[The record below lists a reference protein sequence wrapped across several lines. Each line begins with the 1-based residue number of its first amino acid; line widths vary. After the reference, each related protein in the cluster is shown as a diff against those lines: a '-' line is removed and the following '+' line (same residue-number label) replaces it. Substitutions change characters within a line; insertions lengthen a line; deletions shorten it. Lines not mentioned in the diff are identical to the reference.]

1 MIFVGKSFKVES
13 LTRTFASSIMVCEE
27 EFSTVS

>member
-1 MIFVGKSFKVES
+1 MIFFGKSFKVES
-13 LTRTFASSIMVCEE
+13 LTRIFASSIVMCEE